1 MLAQLLSKT
10 PWNRQRHKKAH
21 TADFPTLPFNGL
33 LDEVL
38 TQVNLFG
45 VGEKEVDTHDDIYE
59 ARTFADE
66 EAEE

>member
-1 MLAQLLSKT
+1 
-10 PWNRQRHKKAH
+10 
-21 TADFPTLPFNGL
+21 
-33 LDEVL
+33 VL

-45 VGEKEVDTHDDIYE
+45 VGEEEVDTHDDIYE